1 MATTNTRDRNRRT
14 RSGGTSHAAPPVTT
28 PPTKAT
34 SARILSEDRTTRRRK
49 YTIFWPG
56 REDEIKVVP
65 AADILEYVI
74 MGHFRSFRVGVE
86 AERSRQKMAENLEA
100 ANQKEAEKEWMAA
113 KKKVQE
119 SWEREQAAAVGDA
132 LDAESSSDSDIQC
145 YLKPKGSTKKTT
157 TRVIKRHQGKDI
169 NPKDN
174 KARRLK
180 KRRKA
185 LAAARLAKK
194 NKLQSTDNSSDVLV
208 PEQTPPTK
216 RTTRLSLKTQASSP
230 LETEPKERTKLEG
243 LDDIT
248 SIRRVRPT
256 SDERRNQTLEKRT
269 TA

>member
-1 MATTNTRDRNRRT
+1 MATTNTRDKSRRT
-14 RSGGTSHAAPPVTT
+14 TSGGTTHAAPPITT

-34 SARILSEDRTTRRRK
+34 SARILSEDRTTRRK

-56 REDEIKVVP
+56 REDKIKVVP
-65 AADILEYVI
+65 AADILEYVT

-100 ANQKEAEKEWMAA
+100 ANQREAEKERMAA

-119 SWEREQAAAVGDA
+119 AWEREQAAAVGDA
-132 LDAESSSDSDIQC
+132 VDVEYSSDSDIHAC
-145 YLKPKGSTKKTT
+145 PKPKGSTKKTT
-157 TRVIKRHQGKDI
+157 TRVIKRHQGNDI
-169 NPKDN
+169 NPKDS

-194 NKLQSTDNSSDVLV
+194 NKLQSTDNSSDALV

-216 RTTRLSLKTQASSP
+216 RATRLSLKTQASSP
-230 LETEPKERTKLEG
+230 LEDRVEG
-243 LDDIT
+243 TD
-248 SIRRVRPT
+248 
-256 SDERRNQTLEKRT
+256 QT
-269 TA
+269 

>member
-1 MATTNTRDRNRRT
+1 MATTNPRDRNRRT
-14 RSGGTSHAAPPVTT
+14 RSGGTSHAASPVTT
-28 PPTKAT
+28 LPTKAT

-86 AERSRQKMAENLEA
+86 AERSRQNMAENLEA
-100 ANQKEAEKEWMAA
+100 ANQKEAEKERMAA

-119 SWEREQAAAVGDA
+119 SSEREQAAAVGDA

-145 YLKPKGSTKKTT
+145 YLKPKGSTKNTT

-169 NPKDN
+169 NPKGN

-208 PEQTPPTK
+208 PEQTPPNEK
-216 RTTRLSLKTQASSP
+216 DDSAFVENPGKQPPRDRA
-230 LETEPKERTKLEG
+230 EG
-243 LDDIT
+243 TD
-248 SIRRVRPT
+248 
-256 SDERRNQTLEKRT
+256 QT
-269 TA
+269 